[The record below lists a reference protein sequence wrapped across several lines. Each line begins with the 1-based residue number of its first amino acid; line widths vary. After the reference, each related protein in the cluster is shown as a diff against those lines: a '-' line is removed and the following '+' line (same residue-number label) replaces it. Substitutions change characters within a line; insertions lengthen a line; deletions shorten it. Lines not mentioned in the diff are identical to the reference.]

1 MQVLKWICVFLP
13 VLPTQRRERAPG
25 YHERLSE
32 MRGLEAG
39 ARSDAYLR

>member
-1 MQVLKWICVFLP
+1 MQVQKWSCEFLP
-13 VLPTQRRERAPG
+13 VLRMQPLERAPG